1 MRLLV
6 SLLAL
11 TASTSAFA
19 GGIGP
24 VVTGGFHTE
33 KLYYYSNT
41 NESGEVLADPD
52 DFPQY
57 NVDQALGNVGAG
69 LEIVLG
75 DRDNRVQGVFRGFW
89 NMDFPQADPAVGNKV
104 VDPDTIVAARREDL
118 RHVGIGS
125 VGIQIAVLGDPAL
138 QKPVLNLAAH
148 VGSGFLTTDR
158 TEFAFAQ
165 IGPALTW
172 RLGRSVAVWGE
183 IDYTLRFRK
192 VASHGATGSVGVR
205 MMFD

>member
-11 TASTSAFA
+11 TASTSALA

-41 NESGEVLADPD
+41 NESGELLDDPD
-52 DFPQY
+52 DYPQFET
-57 NVDQALGNVGAG
+57 NQALGNVGAG
-69 LEIVLG
+69 LEILLG
-75 DRDNRVQGVFRGFW
+75 DRDNRVQGVFRGYW
-89 NMDFPQADPAVGNKV
+89 NMDFPQGDPAKDGQVT
-104 VDPDTIVAARREDL
+104 DPDTIVAARREDL

-125 VGIQIAVLGDPAL
+125 VGIQIALAGDPAL
-138 QKPVLNLAAH
+138 QKPVLNIAAH
-148 VGSGFLTTDR
+148 VGSGFLTNDR

-165 IGPALTW
+165 IGPAVTW
-172 RLGRSVAVWGE
+172 RLGRSLNLWGE
-183 IDYTLRFRK
+183 IDYTIRFRK
-192 VASHGATGSVGVR
+192 VPSHGATGSVGLRV
-205 MMFD
+205 MFD